1 MKNVNQEN
9 CGCQGK
15 KKKEVKAKADVA
27 EILAEMEE
35 SV

>member
-15 KKKEVKAKADVA
+15 KRVKAEADVA

-35 SV
+35 RESF